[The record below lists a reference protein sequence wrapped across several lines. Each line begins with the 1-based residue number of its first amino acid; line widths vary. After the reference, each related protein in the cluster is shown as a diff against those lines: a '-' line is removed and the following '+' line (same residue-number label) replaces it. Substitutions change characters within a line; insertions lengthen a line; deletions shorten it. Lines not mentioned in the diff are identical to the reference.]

1 LPTTGEIT
9 MAPLPHPR
17 FFALFLLLL
26 PALSP
31 AAVLRVGTGC
41 SYATPQLAFA
51 AAAHGDIVRIR
62 SGNYLGVDNLSGPFI
77 INHGIRV
84 EGGYDD
90 CSTSARSGRSDLH
103 GNGSTQSATS
113 LVTVNPLLASQKVV
127 FDRIT
132 LRDNYKTSGN
142 GAGLYVVGA
151 RVELNDVEFRDN
163 RALDGYGGG
172 VFLSNA
178 TLALEI
184 DGTARII
191 SNRASGGGGGIAADG
206 SAARILFDFGAEGA
220 AAAFTDNSATA
231 PNSRGSAVYLTSGAD
246 AAFVDTA
253 FTLTNAAPYFEPRSA
268 VEADGFGAVSALSLV
283 NCEVVD
289 ASVGNAYM
297 GIFAIGGG
305 TVSLRD
311 TLVQGWRTGMGVNG
325 GTATIEGGRFEANH
339 AASGYGGA
347 IRMLNDADLDVRGT
361 AFVNNSATYGGAVA
375 LLGTSTWSIAGT
387 ATAPTRFENN
397 GATDGGALYV
407 ESTGLGSINA
417 DPVFHG
423 DVEFVGNSASGR
435 GGAIH
440 FTTTANDN
448 LALYSPLMF
457 DANHADAGGGAIFG
471 IGNSYAI
478 DARVD
483 ETILFENNSTSADG
497 GAILRQDQ
505 GSVRLNFGAGSHGA
519 IRFLNNQA
527 GQGRGGSI
535 ASLGNGSLRLQAPMT
550 FRHDDNAS
558 TADHGGQIA
567 VVANTPQAGELLMQ
581 GWDGQGRGIVVAGGY
596 AEYQGG
602 GIYLAGGGV
611 DATNDRV
618 QVGLPGEPNRFFL
631 GPGANI
637 AVMNFANLV
646 LRNSAISDADNT
658 PVSPGKG
665 SAIFADLGS
674 TVLMESVFGSAGTPP
689 APGQA
694 WPCEAATLAHD
705 RHCSEIHD
713 NISSPST
720 GGAVYAD
727 TGSQVTLRGVSIERN
742 PGNPGA
748 VFVATGA
755 VVTASDVRILGHAN
769 AINVEGG
776 GEFTGNHLTLAD
788 NTGAALT
795 VLDGEGTNA
804 TLLRSI
810 VWNNLAGIVL
820 NGSAT
825 LDSGCNISQAGIH
838 GTNANP
844 MFVVGNRGSH
854 RLGVGSPALDQ
865 CADPPGLFD
874 LDGAPRQQ
882 GAGSDIGAYEG
893 SAQQESLF
901 GNGFE

>member
-1 LPTTGEIT
+1 MSALIRPHLP
-9 MAPLPHPR
+9 
-17 FFALFLLLL
+17 ALFLLLL

-31 AAVLRVGTGC
+31 AAVLRVGAGC

-51 AAAHGDIVRIR
+51 AAAHGDTVRIR
-62 SGNYLGVDNLSGPFI
+62 SGNYLGVDNIYGPFI

-113 LVTVNPLLASQKVV
+113 LVTVNALLASQKVV

-151 RVELNDVEFRDN
+151 RVELNDVEIRFN

-184 DGTARII
+184 DGTAQII
-191 SNRASGGGGGIAADG
+191 SNQASEGGGGIAADG
-206 SAARILFDFGAEGA
+206 TLARILFDFGAEGA

-231 PNSRGSAVYLTSGAD
+231 ANSRGSAVYLTSGAD
-246 AAFVDTA
+246 AAFVDTVIS
-253 FTLTNAAPYFEPRSA
+253 LTSEAPFFEPHSA
-268 VEADGFGAVSALSLV
+268 VAADGFGAVSALSLV

-289 ASVGNAYM
+289 ASVGNAHI

-311 TLVQGWRTGMGVNG
+311 TLVQGWRTGLGVNG
-325 GTATIEGGRFEANH
+325 GVATIEGGRFEANQ
-339 AASGYGGA
+339 AATITSSYGGA
-347 IRMLNDADLDVRGT
+347 IRMLNDADLNVRGT
-361 AFVNNSATYGGAVA
+361 AFVNNSASYGGAVA
-375 LLGTSTWSIAGT
+375 VLGSSTWSISGT
-387 ATAPTRFENN
+387 AASPTRFEGNF
-397 GATDGGALYV
+397 ATTDGGALYV
-407 ESTGLGSINA
+407 ESTGVGSINA

-423 DVEFVGNSASGR
+423 DVEFSSNSAQYGGAVHFKPTASDGTVLHSPLLFSANSASQSGGAIYMIENSLAIDAR
-435 GGAIH
+435 PSEQIEFNGNQAVAGDGGAIH
-440 FTTTANDN
+440 R
-448 LALYSPLMF
+448 S
-457 DANHADAGGGAIFG
+457 G
-471 IGNSYAI
+471 
-478 DARVD
+478 
-483 ETILFENNSTSADG
+483 
-497 GAILRQDQ
+497 Q
-505 GSVRLNFGAGSHGA
+505 GSLQINVGSGSHGTT
-519 IRFLNNQA
+519 RFLNNSA

-535 ASLGNGSLRLQAPMT
+535 ASLGDGSLQLQAPVT
-550 FRHDDNAS
+550 FRAS
-558 TADHGGQIA
+558 SADYGGQLA
-567 VVANTPQAGELLMQ
+567 VVASTPQVGELLMQ
-581 GWDGQGRGIVVAGGY
+581 GWDGQGRGIVVAGGN

-611 DATNDRV
+611 DATIDWV
-618 QVGLPGEPNRFFL
+618 QVGLPGESNRFFL

-637 AVMNFANLV
+637 AVMNFANLL
-646 LRNSAISDADNT
+646 LRNSAISDADNS
-658 PVSPGKG
+658 PGLPGKG
-665 SAIFADLGS
+665 SALFADLGT
-674 TVLMESVFGSAGTPP
+674 TVLMESIFGSAGTPP

-713 NISSPST
+713 NISSPSA

-742 PGNPGA
+742 PGDPGA

-755 VVTASDVRILGHAN
+755 AVTASDVRILGHAN
-769 AINVEGG
+769 AIKVEGG

-795 VLDGEGTNA
+795 VPDGAGTNVS
-804 TLLRSI
+804 LFRSI
-810 VWNNLAGIVL
+810 VWTNLAGIVL
-820 NGSAT
+820 TGSAT
-825 LDSGCNISQAGIH
+825 INSGCNISQAGIH
-838 GTNANP
+838 GSNANP

-865 CADPPGLFD
+865 CADPPGTLD
-874 LDGAPRQQ
+874 LDGVGRNL
-882 GAGSDIGAYEG
+882 GGSGDIGAYEG
-893 SAQQESLF
+893 ATQQESLF

>member
-1 LPTTGEIT
+1 

-31 AAVLRVGTGC
+31 AAVLRVGAGC

-51 AAAHGDIVRIR
+51 AAAHGDTVRIR
-62 SGNYLGVDNLSGPFI
+62 SGNYLGVDNIYGPFI

-103 GNGSTQSATS
+103 GNSGTQSATS

-151 RVELNDVEFRDN
+151 RVELNDVEIRFN

-184 DGTARII
+184 DGTAQII

-253 FTLTNAAPYFEPRSA
+253 FSLTNAAPYFEPRSA

-283 NCEVVD
+283 NCDVVD

-311 TLVQGWRTGMGVNG
+311 TVVQGWRTGMGVNG
-325 GTATIEGGRFEANH
+325 GVATIEGGRFEANH
-339 AASGYGGA
+339 AAIITSSYGGA
-347 IRMLNDADLDVRGT
+347 IRMHNGADLNVRGT
-361 AFVNNSATYGGAVA
+361 AFINNTATYGGAVA
-375 LLGTSTWSIAGT
+375 VLDSSTWSISGT
-387 ATAPTRFENN
+387 AASPTRFESN

-423 DVEFVGNSASGR
+423 DVEFVGNQSQYGGAIYFHPTASDNTVLHSPLLFSTNVATHSGGAISMSGNSLAIDAR
-435 GGAIH
+435 PGEEIVFDGNHARAGDGGAIH
-440 FTTTANDN
+440 
-448 LALYSPLMF
+448 
-457 DANHADAGGGAIFG
+457 
-471 IGNSYAI
+471 
-478 DARVD
+478 
-483 ETILFENNSTSADG
+483 
-497 GAILRQDQ
+497 RQDQ
-505 GSVRLNFGAGSHGA
+505 GSLQINFGTGSHGA
-519 IRFLNNQA
+519 IRFLNNHA
-527 GQGRGGSI
+527 GEGRGGSI

-550 FRHDDNAS
+550 FRRGDSSS

-567 VVANTPQAGELLMQ
+567 VSASMPNVGELVMQ
-581 GWDGQGRGIVVAGGY
+581 GWDGSGRGIVVAGGR

-611 DATNDRV
+611 DATIDWV

-646 LRNSAISDADNT
+646 LRNSAISDADNS
-658 PVSPGKG
+658 PGLPGKG
-665 SAIFADLGS
+665 SAIFADLGT
-674 TVLMESVFGSAGTPP
+674 TVLMESIFGSAGTPP

-694 WPCEAATLAHD
+694 WPCDAATLAHD

-713 NISSPST
+713 NTSSASA

-727 TGSQVTLRGVSIERN
+727 TGSQLSLRGVSIERN
-742 PGNPGA
+742 AGNPGA

-755 VVTASDVRILGHAN
+755 AVTASDVRIIGHAN
-769 AINVEGG
+769 AIKVEGG

-795 VLDGEGTNA
+795 VLDGDGTNA
-804 TLLRSI
+804 ALLRSI

-825 LDSGCNISQAGIH
+825 LNSGCNISQAGIH